1 MTKLTG
7 LYLRQIS
14 YPLRMYCPVGET
26 KPLLSRIAYSHAWT
40 AWYRFEYLLS
50 CFKIVLGPFCPF
62 LDQTLSCKKHGEV
75 MKILYILRLLS
86 GNPAKSRLLLW
97 LLFSWL
103 SSRAFCKPELW
114 IWENA
119 LWPFLWPQSNPLRQ
133 VISLSLPKGKNQ
145 GPGKL
150 PRISQ
155 AGCSL
160 VGGSPAPGH
169 MLSPSIRRALAA
181 WGRACQQPQLTFSW
195 TSYSC
200 SGRRKAQFR
209 KP

>member
-1 MTKLTG
+1 
-7 LYLRQIS
+7 
-14 YPLRMYCPVGET
+14 
-26 KPLLSRIAYSHAWT
+26 
-40 AWYRFEYLLS
+40 
-50 CFKIVLGPFCPF
+50 
-62 LDQTLSCKKHGEV
+62 

-103 SSRAFCKPELW
+103 SSRAFCKPGLW

-145 GPGKL
+145 ESGKL

-155 AGCSL
+155 PQMLTCG
-160 VGGSPAPGH
+160 PALIHAAACRLLPSDVVWLLREGPVSN
-169 MLSPSIRRALAA
+169 LSPHFHGPHGL
-181 WGRACQQPQLTFSW
+181 PQE
-195 TSYSC
+195 
-200 SGRRKAQFR
+200 GGKAHSREPYTVKAVSLQGKVLIQTNPLYLGQLKSREEKWFA
-209 KP
+209 